1 MGNLQKF
8 RRGQIWW
15 QKATNKQI
23 PGVQNDGRPVVIVSN
38 DANNRFS
45 SGITVIPLTTATKKD
60 LPTHTKILM
69 ENGKTVS
76 TALAEQIRTVSAES
90 LTDYA
95 GTLDETKMTEIEAT
109 LLIALGFKQ
118 ADIQSAYEEEPE
130 ENEPEIIIPEGYI
143 PTTITLNP
151 EPVEPTEPVEETP
164 KFRAKRFTKQERKM
178 IENYLEYHTLVDT
191 AKYFAGIYN
200 VDYKTMY
207 GRVANVNYRA
217 KQK

>member
-15 QKATNKQI
+15 QKATNKQV

-69 ENGKTVS
+69 ENGKTIS

-95 GTLDETKMTEIEAT
+95 GTLDDTKMTEIEAT

-118 ADIQSAYEEEPE
+118 ADIQAAYEEELE
-130 ENEPEIIIPEGYI
+130 ESEPEITLPEVYV
-143 PTTITLNP
+143 PTTITLTA
-151 EPVEPTEPVEETP
+151 EPTEPAEPVEEAP

-178 IENYLEYHTLVDT
+178 IENYLEYHTLSDT
-191 AKYFAGIYN
+191 AKYFAEIYN
-200 VDYKTMY
+200 IDYKTMY
-207 GRVANVNYRA
+207 SRVANVYYRA

>member
-1 MGNLQKF
+1 
-8 RRGQIWW
+8 
-15 QKATNKQI
+15 
-23 PGVQNDGRPVVIVSN
+23 VSN

-95 GTLDETKMTEIEAT
+95 GTLDDTKMTEIEAT

-130 ENEPEIIIPEGYI
+130 ETEPEITIPEVYV
-143 PTTITLNP
+143 PTITLNP
-151 EPVEPTEPVEETP
+151 EPAEPIEETP

-178 IENYLEYHTLVDT
+178 IENYLEYHTLADT

-207 GRVANVNYRA
+207 SRVANVNYRA